1 MIDGNSFKN
10 CPPDF
15 ELDLISQQQLFNL
28 NINHHACRFN
38 NTP

>member
-1 MIDGNSFKN
+1 MIDGNSVKTL
-10 CPPDF
+10 PDF

-28 NINHHACRFN
+28 NVNRHACRFN